1 LLIYRIMRFEP
12 TGEIRYRSASGEKL
26 LSSRSAITWRV
37 VQLVVWLI
45 GVAILS
51 FLIFLP
57 ETGILLFWNIL
68 IPVAPA
74 LFVLALGIWRNLC
87 PLATTNLLPRHL
99 GLSKQKKMSQQQA
112 GIFGLIAVIAL
123 YTLVP
128 LRHAVFNRSG
138 HATGIMIIVMAGIGI
153 GLGFIYEWKSAWCSG
168 LCPIHPVEKL
178 YGENVLFTV
187 PNVQCR
193 SCQNCVVPC
202 PDSTP
207 NMHPAVSDKTIFHT
221 LSGLLIIGG
230 LPGFIWGWF
239 HVPDIDSLRSG
250 AEAWTIYQLPLFG
263 LSISL
268 SLYMLLKNLLPE
280 QQGKTMVRVFAAMS
294 VACYYWYRV
303 PALLGF
309 GNYADDGQLIDLS
322 RSIPSWIILVLQ
334 LMVTAFLF
342 YWLLIRKLNKKSWA
356 IRPEFAKR

>member
-1 LLIYRIMRFEP
+1 MWSERAD
-12 TGEIRYRSASGEKL
+12 EIQYRSASSGKI
-26 LSSRSAITWRV
+26 LSEEATLTWRI
-37 VQLVVWLI
+37 VQLLVWLT
-45 GVAILS
+45 GAVILS
-51 FLIFLP
+51 CLIFLP
-57 ETGILLFWNIL
+57 QTGIKLFWNIL

-74 LFVLALGIWRNLC
+74 VFVLALGIWRNVC

-99 GLSKQKKMSQQQA
+99 GLSRQKKMSQQQA
-112 GIFGLIAVIAL
+112 GLFGLIAVLAL
-123 YTLVP
+123 FTIVP

-138 HATGIMIIVMAGIGI
+138 MATAVMIMIMAAIGI

-187 PNVQCR
+187 PNVHCR

-207 NMHPAVSDKTIFHT
+207 NMHPALSDKTIFHT
-221 LSGLLIIGG
+221 VSGVLIIGG

-239 HVPDIDSLRSG
+239 HVPDVDGMHSWS
-250 AEAWTIYQLPLFG
+250 EAWAIYQLPLFG

-268 SLYMLLKNLLPE
+268 CLYMMLMSLLSKEQGKNL
-280 QQGKTMVRVFAAMS
+280 VRVFAAMS
-294 VACYYWYRV
+294 VSCYYWYRI

-322 RSIPSWIILVLQ
+322 RSMPFLIIVVLQ
-334 LMVTAFLF
+334 VLVTAFLF
-342 YWLLIRKLNKKSWA
+342 YWLVFRKLNKKNWA
-356 IRPEFAKR
+356 ARPAFAKR

>member
-1 LLIYRIMRFEP
+1 MWSER
-12 TGEIRYRSASGEKL
+12 TGEIQYRSASSGKI
-26 LSSRSAITWRV
+26 LSKEAILTWRI
-37 VQLVVWLI
+37 VQLLVWLA
-45 GVAILS
+45 GAVILS
-51 FLIFLP
+51 CLIFFP
-57 ETGILLFWNIL
+57 KTGITLFWNIL

-74 LFVLALGIWRNLC
+74 LFVLAMGIWRNVC

-99 GLSKQKKMSQQQA
+99 GLSKQKKMSQQQS
-112 GIFGLIAVIAL
+112 GIFGLIAVITL

-128 LRHAVFNRSG
+128 LRHAVFNRNG
-138 HATGIMIIVMAGIGI
+138 MATAIMIITMAATGI

-178 YGENVLFTV
+178 YGENVMFTV

-207 NMHPAVSDKTIFHT
+207 NMHPALSDKTIFHSLT
-221 LSGLLIIGG
+221 GMLIIGG

-239 HVPDIDSLRSG
+239 HVPDVDGLRSWSD
-250 AEAWTIYQLPLFG
+250 AWTIYQLPLFG

-268 SLYMLLKNLLPE
+268 SLYMMFRSLLQKQQVKNL
-280 QQGKTMVRVFAAMS
+280 VRVFAAMS
-294 VACYYWYRV
+294 VSCYYWYRI

-322 RSIPSWIILVLQ
+322 RSISYWIIPVLQ
-334 LMVTAFLF
+334 LSVTAFLF
-342 YWLLIRKLNKKSWA
+342 YWLVFRQLNNKNWA
-356 IRPEFAKR
+356 VRPEFFKTGKRREA